1 MMDGENKPCLQLS
14 FTAPKS
20 EGPDCNRKVQSE
32 QQDPEMASVKQEDCS
47 QTLGLNVN
55 IKDEV
60 KEEEI
65 ETFVYHGPAGEFKEE
80 TEEHQ
85 VLLLKDKGKRKPKG
99 MEKEV
104 EKKRHR
110 FTPGDEDLIISGVLG
125 HWEDLFGAQA
135 HIRPRGSKTAT
146 WNTIAGTLTSAVARC
161 GDDVRKKYNLIRSQ
175 IKQKVSS
182 IRTLSGGGPNTV
194 PALTDL
200 EQQLFSRMAETEAG
214 VGPVDLGFGLSQGEI
229 SSSGPPPAAEGT
241 VESALPSVT
250 MEELPSTSPSTPW
263 PAPTGPP
270 QPIISCPAPSHSG
283 SAPQPITS
291 RPAPAHS
298 IHSGSTPQP
307 ITSRPA
313 PAHSIHSGSTPQPI
327 TSRPAPAHSIH
338 SGSTPQPITS
348 RPAPAHSIHSQSM
361 NQIYFIKPFLHQQL
375 SQSALQIPSLKPQR
389 VSNADALSGT
399 APQPITSCPTPAH
412 SIHSGTAPQPITSC
426 PAPAHSIHSGFVP
439 QPITSCPAPAHSI
452 HSGFAPQP
460 ITSCPAP
467 AHSIHSDS
475 TPQPITS
482 GWTPQG
488 PQANLLQ
495 QILDTQT
502 QQIHV
507 TQTAQHV
514 HQALYDLLEK
524 AHETQKAHLDVEKN
538 RLQLDRERLR
548 VETERLQV
556 ERERLKMEKD
566 RLGEGEALRQLS
578 VSGSVALEHQTPV
591 SSRTASASPTL
602 LLGTPSASM
611 SSPLTLISPT
621 APHFDFL
628 FSPFPLPVITTHS
641 TQPSQ
646 TSPAPTSPTLTSPA
660 PTSPTLNIPASTS
673 PTLTSSAHSLIPPI
687 SGSVK
692 RRVQETVRP
701 WPAPT
706 AKNTKHQ

>member
-1 MMDGENKPCLQLS
+1 
-14 FTAPKS
+14 
-20 EGPDCNRKVQSE
+20 
-32 QQDPEMASVKQEDCS
+32 MASVKQEDCS

-65 ETFVYHGPAGEFKEE
+65 ETFVYHGPAGEFQEN
-80 TEEHQ
+80 TEEHK

-99 MEKEV
+99 MEKET

-182 IRTLSGGGPNTV
+182 IRTLSTQTGGGPNTV

-214 VGPVDLGFGLSQGEI
+214 VGPVHLGFGLSQGEI
-229 SSSGPPPAAEGT
+229 SSSGPPPTAEGT

-263 PAPTGPP
+263 PAPTVP
-270 QPIISCPAPSHSG
+270 
-283 SAPQPITS
+283 PQPITS

-298 IHSGSTPQP
+298 GS
-307 ITSRPA
+307 A
-313 PAHSIHSGSTPQPI
+313 
-327 TSRPAPAHSIH
+327 
-338 SGSTPQPITS
+338 PQPITS

-375 SQSALQIPSLKPQR
+375 SQSALQIPSLKSQIA
-389 VSNADALSGT
+389 SNADALSG
-399 APQPITSCPTPAH
+399 I
-412 SIHSGTAPQPITSC
+412 APQPITSC
-426 PAPAHSIHSGFVP
+426 PAPAHSIHSGFAPQPITSCPAPAHSIHSGFAPQPITSCPAPAHSIHSGFAPQPITSCPAPAHSIHSGFAPQPITSCPAPAHSIHSGFAP

-507 TQTAQHV
+507 TQTAQHI

-556 ERERLKMEKD
+556 ERERLKMDKD
-566 RLGEGEALRQLS
+566 RLGEGKALRQL
-578 VSGSVALEHQTPV
+578 SGSVALEHQTPV
-591 SSRTASASPTL
+591 SSRTVSASPTIP
-602 LLGTPSASM
+602 LGTPSASM

-628 FSPFPLPVITTHS
+628 FSPLPVITTQS

-646 TSPAPTSPTLTSPA
+646 TSPAPTSPTLKIPA
-660 PTSPTLNIPASTS
+660 PTSPTLTSSAPTS
-673 PTLTSSAHSLIPPI
+673 PTLTVSAHSLIPPI

>member
-1 MMDGENKPCLQLS
+1 
-14 FTAPKS
+14 
-20 EGPDCNRKVQSE
+20 
-32 QQDPEMASVKQEDCS
+32 MASVKQEDCS

-65 ETFVYHGPAGEFKEE
+65 ETFVYHGPAGGFKEA
-80 TEEHQ
+80 TEEHK
-85 VLLLKDKGKRKPKG
+85 VLLLKDKGRRKPKG
-99 MEKEV
+99 MEKET

-200 EQQLFSRMAETEAG
+200 EQQLFSRMAETDAG

-229 SSSGPPPAAEGT
+229 SSSGPPPTAEGT

-263 PAPTGPP
+263 PAPTVP
-270 QPIISCPAPSHSG
+270 
-283 SAPQPITS
+283 
-291 RPAPAHS
+291 
-298 IHSGSTPQP
+298 
-307 ITSRPA
+307 
-313 PAHSIHSGSTPQPI
+313 
-327 TSRPAPAHSIH
+327 
-338 SGSTPQPITS
+338 PQPITS

-375 SQSALQIPSLKPQR
+375 SQSALQIPSLKSQIA
-389 VSNADALSGT
+389 SNADAL
-399 APQPITSCPTPAH
+399 
-412 SIHSGTAPQPITSC
+412 SGTAPQPITSC
-426 PAPAHSIHSGFVP
+426 PAPAHSIHSGFAPQPITSCPAPAHSIHSGFAP

-488 PQANLLQ
+488 PQAILLQ

-502 QQIHV
+502 QQIHF
-507 TQTAQHV
+507 TQTAQHI

-566 RLGEGEALRQLS
+566 RLEEGEALRQLS

-591 SSRTASASPTL
+591 SSRTASASATL
-602 LLGTPSASM
+602 PLGTPSASM

-660 PTSPTLNIPASTS
+660 PTSSTV
-673 PTLTSSAHSLIPPI
+673 TVSSHSLIPPI
-687 SGSVK
+687 SRSVK

-701 WPAPT
+701 WPAPA
-706 AKNTKHQ
+706 AKNSSSAKNKKHQ

>member
-1 MMDGENKPCLQLS
+1 
-14 FTAPKS
+14 
-20 EGPDCNRKVQSE
+20 
-32 QQDPEMASVKQEDCS
+32 
-47 QTLGLNVN
+47 
-55 IKDEV
+55 
-60 KEEEI
+60 
-65 ETFVYHGPAGEFKEE
+65 
-80 TEEHQ
+80 
-85 VLLLKDKGKRKPKG
+85 
-99 MEKEV
+99 MEKET

-146 WNTIAGTLTSAVARC
+146 WNTIAGTLTPTSAVARC

-182 IRTLSGGGPNTV
+182 SRALSTQTGGGPNTV

-200 EQQLFSRMAETEAG
+200 EQQLLSRMAETEAG
-214 VGPVDLGFGLSQGEI
+214 VGPADLGFGLSQGEI

-263 PAPTGPP
+263 PAPTVP
-270 QPIISCPAPSHSG
+270 
-283 SAPQPITS
+283 PQPITS
-291 RPAPAHS
+291 RPAPSHS
-298 IHSGSTPQP
+298 GSTPQPITSRPAPSHSGSTPQP

-313 PAHSIHSGSTPQPI
+313 PAHSMQ
-327 TSRPAPAHSIH
+327 A
-338 SGSTPQPITS
+338 
-348 RPAPAHSIHSQSM
+348 QSM

-375 SQSALQIPSLKPQR
+375 SQSALQIPSLKPQIA
-389 VSNADALSGT
+389 SNADALSG
-399 APQPITSCPTPAH
+399 S
-412 SIHSGTAPQPITSC
+412 SPQPITSC
-426 PAPAHSIHSGFVP
+426 PAPSHSIHSGSTP
-439 QPITSCPAPAHSI
+439 QPITSCPAPSHSI
-452 HSGFAPQP
+452 HSG
-460 ITSCPAP
+460 
-467 AHSIHSDS
+467 S

-488 PQANLLQ
+488 PQANLFQ

-507 TQTAQHV
+507 TETAQHI

-556 ERERLKMEKD
+556 ERERLQLEKD
-566 RLGEGEALRQLS
+566 RLGEGEAREVLRQLS
-578 VSGSVALEHQTPV
+578 VSGSVALEHQTPG
-591 SSRTASASPTL
+591 SSRTASASPTFP
-602 LLGTPSASM
+602 LGTPSASM

-628 FSPFPLPVITTHS
+628 FSPLPVITTHS

-646 TSPAPTSPTLTSPA
+646 TAPTSPTLTSPA
-660 PTSPTLNIPASTS
+660 PTTPTLSSPAPTT
-673 PTLTSSAHSLIPPI
+673 PTLTVSAHSLIPTI

-701 WPAPT
+701 WPAST
-706 AKNTKHQ
+706 AKNKKHQ

>member
-1 MMDGENKPCLQLS
+1 MVIKPSLPLS
-14 FTAPKS
+14 FTGPKS
-20 EGPDCNRKVQSE
+20 EGPDCNSKAQSE
-32 QQDPEMASVKQEDCS
+32 QQAPEMASVKQEDCS

-65 ETFVYHGPAGEFKEE
+65 ETFVYHGPAGELKEK
-80 TEEHQ
+80 TEEKK

-99 MEKEV
+99 MEKET

-146 WNTIAGTLTSAVARC
+146 WNTIAGTLTPTSAVARC

-182 IRTLSGGGPNTV
+182 IRTLSTQTGGGPNTV

-200 EQQLFSRMAETEAG
+200 EQQLLSRMAETEAG
-214 VGPVDLGFGLSQGEI
+214 VGPADLGFGLSQGEI
-229 SSSGPPPAAEGT
+229 SSSGPLPAAQGT

-263 PAPTGPP
+263 PAPTVP
-270 QPIISCPAPSHSG
+270 
-283 SAPQPITS
+283 PQPITS
-291 RPAPAHS
+291 RPAPS
-298 IHSGSTPQP
+298 HSGSTPQP

-313 PAHSIHSGSTPQPI
+313 PAHSIQ
-327 TSRPAPAHSIH
+327 A
-338 SGSTPQPITS
+338 
-348 RPAPAHSIHSQSM
+348 QSM

-375 SQSALQIPSLKPQR
+375 SQSALQIPSLKPQIA
-389 VSNADALSGT
+389 SNADALSG
-399 APQPITSCPTPAH
+399 CK
-412 SIHSGTAPQPITSC
+412 PQPITSC
-426 PAPAHSIHSGFVP
+426 PAPSHSIHSGSTP
-439 QPITSCPAPAHSI
+439 QPITSCPAPS
-452 HSGFAPQP
+452 HSGSTPQP

-467 AHSIHSDS
+467 SHSIHSGS
-475 TPQPITS
+475 TPQPITTCPAPSHSGSTPQPITSCPAPSHSIHSGSTSQPITS

-488 PQANLLQ
+488 PQANLFQ

-507 TQTAQHV
+507 TQTAQHI
-514 HQALYDLLEK
+514 HQALYDLLQK

-556 ERERLKMEKD
+556 ERERLQLEKD
-566 RLGEGEALRQLS
+566 RLGEGEAREVLRQLS

-602 LLGTPSASM
+602 PLGTPSASM

-646 TSPAPTSPTLTSPA
+646 TAPTPLP
-660 PTSPTLNIPASTS
+660 
-673 PTLTSSAHSLIPPI
+673 
-687 SGSVK
+687 
-692 RRVQETVRP
+692 
-701 WPAPT
+701 
-706 AKNTKHQ
+706 

>member
-1 MMDGENKPCLQLS
+1 
-14 FTAPKS
+14 
-20 EGPDCNRKVQSE
+20 
-32 QQDPEMASVKQEDCS
+32 
-47 QTLGLNVN
+47 
-55 IKDEV
+55 
-60 KEEEI
+60 
-65 ETFVYHGPAGEFKEE
+65 
-80 TEEHQ
+80 
-85 VLLLKDKGKRKPKG
+85 
-99 MEKEV
+99 MEKET

-182 IRTLSGGGPNTV
+182 IRTLSSQTGGGPNTV
-194 PALTDL
+194 PVLTDL

-214 VGPVDLGFGLSQGEI
+214 VGPVDLGFGPSQGEI
-229 SSSGPPPAAEGT
+229 SSSGPPPAVEGT

-263 PAPTGPP
+263 PAPTVP
-270 QPIISCPAPSHSG
+270 
-283 SAPQPITS
+283 
-291 RPAPAHS
+291 
-298 IHSGSTPQP
+298 
-307 ITSRPA
+307 
-313 PAHSIHSGSTPQPI
+313 
-327 TSRPAPAHSIH
+327 
-338 SGSTPQPITS
+338 PQPITS

-389 VSNADALSGT
+389 VSNAEARSGT
-399 APQPITSCPTPAH
+399 A
-412 SIHSGTAPQPITSC
+412 
-426 PAPAHSIHSGFVP
+426 P

-460 ITSCPAP
+460 ISSCPAP

-482 GWTPQG
+482 AWTPQG

-507 TQTAQHV
+507 TQTAQHI

-578 VSGSVALEHQTPV
+578 VSRSVAQEHQTPV

-602 LLGTPSASM
+602 PLGTPSASM

-628 FSPFPLPVITTHS
+628 FSPLPVITTHS

-646 TSPAPTSPTLTSPA
+646 ISPTSTSPTLTSPA
-660 PTSPTLNIPASTS
+660 PTSLP
-673 PTLTSSAHSLIPPI
+673 
-687 SGSVK
+687 
-692 RRVQETVRP
+692 
-701 WPAPT
+701 
-706 AKNTKHQ
+706 

>member
-1 MMDGENKPCLQLS
+1 
-14 FTAPKS
+14 
-20 EGPDCNRKVQSE
+20 
-32 QQDPEMASVKQEDCS
+32 
-47 QTLGLNVN
+47 
-55 IKDEV
+55 
-60 KEEEI
+60 
-65 ETFVYHGPAGEFKEE
+65 
-80 TEEHQ
+80 
-85 VLLLKDKGKRKPKG
+85 
-99 MEKEV
+99 MEKET

-182 IRTLSGGGPNTV
+182 IRTLSTQTGGGPNTV

-214 VGPVDLGFGLSQGEI
+214 VGPVHLGFGLSQGEI
-229 SSSGPPPAAEGT
+229 SSSGPPPTAEGT

-263 PAPTGPP
+263 PAPTVP
-270 QPIISCPAPSHSG
+270 
-283 SAPQPITS
+283 PQPITS

-298 IHSGSTPQP
+298 GS
-307 ITSRPA
+307 A
-313 PAHSIHSGSTPQPI
+313 
-327 TSRPAPAHSIH
+327 
-338 SGSTPQPITS
+338 PQPITS

-375 SQSALQIPSLKPQR
+375 SQSALQIPSLKSQIA
-389 VSNADALSGT
+389 SNADALSG
-399 APQPITSCPTPAH
+399 I
-412 SIHSGTAPQPITSC
+412 APQPITSC
-426 PAPAHSIHSGFVP
+426 PAPAHSIHSGFAPQPITSCPAPAHSIHSGFAPQPITSCPAPAHSIHSGFAPQPITSCPAPAHSIHSGFAPQPITSCPAPAHSIHSGFAP

-507 TQTAQHV
+507 TQTAQHI

-556 ERERLKMEKD
+556 ERERLKMDKD
-566 RLGEGEALRQLS
+566 RLGEGKALRQL
-578 VSGSVALEHQTPV
+578 SGSVALEHQTPV
-591 SSRTASASPTL
+591 SSRTVSASPTIP
-602 LLGTPSASM
+602 LGTPSASM

-628 FSPFPLPVITTHS
+628 FSPLPVITTQS

-646 TSPAPTSPTLTSPA
+646 TSPAPTSPTLKIPA
-660 PTSPTLNIPASTS
+660 PTSPTLTSSAPTS
-673 PTLTSSAHSLIPPI
+673 PTLTVSAHSLIPPI

>member
-1 MMDGENKPCLQLS
+1 M
-14 FTAPKS
+14 
-20 EGPDCNRKVQSE
+20 
-32 QQDPEMASVKQEDCS
+32 
-47 QTLGLNVN
+47 
-55 IKDEV
+55 
-60 KEEEI
+60 
-65 ETFVYHGPAGEFKEE
+65 
-80 TEEHQ
+80 EEHQ

-99 MEKEV
+99 MEKET

-182 IRTLSGGGPNTV
+182 IRTLSTQTGGGPNTV

-263 PAPTGPP
+263 PAPTVPP
-270 QPIISCPAPSHSG
+270 QPIISRPAPAHSG
-283 SAPQPITS
+283 SAPQPM
-291 RPAPAHS
+291 
-298 IHSGSTPQP
+298 
-307 ITSRPA
+307 
-313 PAHSIHSGSTPQPI
+313 
-327 TSRPAPAHSIH
+327 
-338 SGSTPQPITS
+338 TS

-361 NQIYFIKPFLHQQL
+361 NQIYFTKPFLHQQL
-375 SQSALQIPSLKPQR
+375 SQSALQIPSLKPQIA
-389 VSNADALSGT
+389 SNADALSGF
-399 APQPITSCPTPAH
+399 
-412 SIHSGTAPQPITSC
+412 APQPITSC
-426 PAPAHSIHSGFVP
+426 PAPAHSIHSGTAPQPITSRPAPAHSIHSGFAP

-452 HSGFAPQP
+452 HSGTAPQPITSRPAPAHSIHSGTAPQPINSRPAPAHSIHSGFAPQPITSCPAPAHSIHSGTAPQP

-507 TQTAQHV
+507 TQTAQHI

-556 ERERLKMEKD
+556 ERERLKIEKD

-646 TSPAPTSPTLTSPA
+646 ISPA

-673 PTLTSSAHSLIPPI
+673 LTLTSSASTSPTLTSSPHSLIPPI

-701 WPAPT
+701 WPTPT

>member
-1 MMDGENKPCLQLS
+1 MVIKPSQPLS
-14 FTAPKS
+14 FTEPKS
-20 EGPDCNRKVQSE
+20 EGPDCKSEAQSE
-32 QQDPEMASVKQEDCS
+32 QQAPEMASVKQEDCS

-65 ETFVYHGPAGEFKEE
+65 ETFVFHGPAGELKEK
-80 TEEHQ
+80 TEEHK

-99 MEKEV
+99 MEKET

-135 HIRPRGSKTAT
+135 HIRPRGSKTVT
-146 WNTIAGTLTSAVARC
+146 WNTIARTLTSAVARC
-161 GDDVRKKYNLIRSQ
+161 GDDVRKKFNLIRSQ
-175 IKQKVSS
+175 VKQKVSS
-182 IRTLSGGGPNTV
+182 IRTLSTQTGGGVNTV
-194 PALTDL
+194 PVLTDL

-214 VGPVDLGFGLSQGEI
+214 VGPVDLGFGLSLGEM

-263 PAPTGPP
+263 PAPTVP
-270 QPIISCPAPSHSG
+270 
-283 SAPQPITS
+283 
-291 RPAPAHS
+291 
-298 IHSGSTPQP
+298 
-307 ITSRPA
+307 
-313 PAHSIHSGSTPQPI
+313 
-327 TSRPAPAHSIH
+327 
-338 SGSTPQPITS
+338 PQPITS

-361 NQIYFIKPFLHQQL
+361 NQMYFIKPFLHQQM
-375 SQSALQIPSLKPQR
+375 SQSALQIPSLKPQIT
-389 VSNADALSGT
+389 SNADAL
-399 APQPITSCPTPAH
+399 
-412 SIHSGTAPQPITSC
+412 SGTAPQPITSC
-426 PAPAHSIHSGFVP
+426 PAPAHSIHSGFSP

-452 HSGFAPQP
+452 HSGFSPQP

-467 AHSIHSDS
+467 AHSIHSGS
-475 TPQPITS
+475 IPQPITS

-507 TQTAQHV
+507 TQTAQHI

-538 RLQLDRERLR
+538 RLQLDGERLR

-556 ERERLKMEKD
+556 ERERLQLEKD
-566 RLGEGEALRQLS
+566 RLGEGEVLRQLS

-591 SSRTASASPTL
+591 SSRTGSASPTL
-602 LLGTPSASM
+602 PLGTPSASM

-646 TSPAPTSPTLTSPA
+646 TSPAYTSPTLTSPAPTSPTLTSPA
-660 PTSPTLNIPASTS
+660 PTSPTLTV
-673 PTLTSSAHSLIPPI
+673 SAHSLIPPI

-706 AKNTKHQ
+706 AKNKKHQ

>member
-1 MMDGENKPCLQLS
+1 MVIKPSLPLS
-14 FTAPKS
+14 FTGPKS
-20 EGPDCNRKVQSE
+20 EGPDCNSKAQSE
-32 QQDPEMASVKQEDCS
+32 QQAPEMASVKQEDCS

-65 ETFVYHGPAGEFKEE
+65 ETFVYHGPAGELKEK
-80 TEEHQ
+80 TEEKK

-99 MEKEV
+99 MEKET

-146 WNTIAGTLTSAVARC
+146 WNTIAGTLTPTSAVARC

-182 IRTLSGGGPNTV
+182 IRTLSTQTGGGPNTV

-200 EQQLFSRMAETEAG
+200 EQQLLSRMAETEAG
-214 VGPVDLGFGLSQGEI
+214 VGPADLGFGLSQGEI
-229 SSSGPPPAAEGT
+229 SSSGPLPAAQGT

-263 PAPTGPP
+263 PAPTVP
-270 QPIISCPAPSHSG
+270 
-283 SAPQPITS
+283 PQPITS
-291 RPAPAHS
+291 RPAPS
-298 IHSGSTPQP
+298 HSGSTPQP

-313 PAHSIHSGSTPQPI
+313 PAHSIQ
-327 TSRPAPAHSIH
+327 A
-338 SGSTPQPITS
+338 
-348 RPAPAHSIHSQSM
+348 QSM

-375 SQSALQIPSLKPQR
+375 SQSALQIPSLKPQIA
-389 VSNADALSGT
+389 SNADALSG
-399 APQPITSCPTPAH
+399 CK
-412 SIHSGTAPQPITSC
+412 PQPITSC
-426 PAPAHSIHSGFVP
+426 PAPSHSIHSGSTP
-439 QPITSCPAPAHSI
+439 QPITSCPAPS
-452 HSGFAPQP
+452 HSGSTPQP

-467 AHSIHSDS
+467 SHSIHSGS
-475 TPQPITS
+475 TPQPITTCPAPSHSGSTPQPITSCPAPSHSIHSGSTSQPITS

-488 PQANLLQ
+488 PQANLFQ

-507 TQTAQHV
+507 TQTAQHI
-514 HQALYDLLEK
+514 HQALYDLLQK

-556 ERERLKMEKD
+556 ERERLQLEKD
-566 RLGEGEALRQLS
+566 RLGEGEAREVLRQLS

-602 LLGTPSASM
+602 PLGTPSASM

-646 TSPAPTSPTLTSPA
+646 TAPTPPTLTSPA
-660 PTSPTLNIPASTS
+660 
-673 PTLTSSAHSLIPPI
+673 
-687 SGSVK
+687 
-692 RRVQETVRP
+692 
-701 WPAPT
+701 
-706 AKNTKHQ
+706 

>member
-1 MMDGENKPCLQLS
+1 MVIKPSLPLS

-20 EGPDCNRKVQSE
+20 EGPDCKSGAQSE
-32 QQDPEMASVKQEDCS
+32 RQAPEMASVKQEDCS

-65 ETFVYHGPAGEFKEE
+65 ETFVFHGPAGELKEK
-80 TEEHQ
+80 TEEHK
-85 VLLLKDKGKRKPKG
+85 VSLLKDKGKRKPKG
-99 MEKEV
+99 MEKET

-161 GDDVRKKYNLIRSQ
+161 GDDVRKKFNLIRSQ
-175 IKQKVSS
+175 VKQKVFS
-182 IRTLSGGGPNTV
+182 IRTLSTQTGGGANTV

-214 VGPVDLGFGLSQGEI
+214 VGPVDLGFGLSLGEM

-263 PAPTGPP
+263 PAPTVPP
-270 QPIISCPAPSHSG
+270 QPIISHPAPSHSG
-283 SAPQPITS
+283 TA
-291 RPAPAHS
+291 
-298 IHSGSTPQP
+298 
-307 ITSRPA
+307 
-313 PAHSIHSGSTPQPI
+313 
-327 TSRPAPAHSIH
+327 
-338 SGSTPQPITS
+338 PQPITS

-361 NQIYFIKPFLHQQL
+361 NQIYFIKPFLHQQM
-375 SQSALQIPSLKPQR
+375 SQSALQIPSLKPQIT
-389 VSNADALSGT
+389 SNADALSGT
-399 APQPITSCPTPAH
+399 APQPITSCPAPSH
-412 SIHSGTAPQPITSC
+412 SIHSGFSPQPITSC
-426 PAPAHSIHSGFVP
+426 PAPAHSIHSG
-439 QPITSCPAPAHSI
+439 SI
-452 HSGFAPQP
+452 
-460 ITSCPAP
+460 
-467 AHSIHSDS
+467 
-475 TPQPITS
+475 PQPITS

-507 TQTAQHV
+507 TQTAQHI

-538 RLQLDRERLR
+538 RLQLDGERLR

-556 ERERLKMEKD
+556 ERERLQLEKD
-566 RLGEGEALRQLS
+566 RLGEGEVLRQLS

-591 SSRTASASPTL
+591 SSRTGSASPTL
-602 LLGTPSASM
+602 PLGTPSASV

-660 PTSPTLNIPASTS
+660 PTSPTLTV
-673 PTLTSSAHSLIPPI
+673 SAHSLIPPT

-706 AKNTKHQ
+706 AKNKKHQ

>member
-1 MMDGENKPCLQLS
+1 MKSSGQRDKRRGEL
-14 FTAPKS
+14 
-20 EGPDCNRKVQSE
+20 KVFRHE
-32 QQDPEMASVKQEDCS
+32 KR
-47 QTLGLNVN
+47 
-55 IKDEV
+55 
-60 KEEEI
+60 
-65 ETFVYHGPAGEFKEE
+65 PAGELKEK
-80 TEEHQ
+80 TEEKK

-99 MEKEV
+99 MEKET

-146 WNTIAGTLTSAVARC
+146 WNTIAGTLTPTSAVARC

-182 IRTLSGGGPNTV
+182 IRTLSTQTGGGPNTV

-200 EQQLFSRMAETEAG
+200 EQQLLSRMAETEAG
-214 VGPVDLGFGLSQGEI
+214 VGPADLGFGLSQGEI
-229 SSSGPPPAAEGT
+229 SSSGPLPAAQGT

-263 PAPTGPP
+263 PAPTVP
-270 QPIISCPAPSHSG
+270 
-283 SAPQPITS
+283 PQPITS
-291 RPAPAHS
+291 RPAPS
-298 IHSGSTPQP
+298 HSGSTPQP

-313 PAHSIHSGSTPQPI
+313 PAHSIQ
-327 TSRPAPAHSIH
+327 A
-338 SGSTPQPITS
+338 
-348 RPAPAHSIHSQSM
+348 QSM

-375 SQSALQIPSLKPQR
+375 SQSALQIPSLKPQIA
-389 VSNADALSGT
+389 SNADALSG
-399 APQPITSCPTPAH
+399 CK
-412 SIHSGTAPQPITSC
+412 PQPITSC
-426 PAPAHSIHSGFVP
+426 PAPSHSIHSGSTP
-439 QPITSCPAPAHSI
+439 QPITSCPAPS
-452 HSGFAPQP
+452 HSGSTPQP

-467 AHSIHSDS
+467 SHSIHSGS
-475 TPQPITS
+475 TPQPITTCPAPSHSGSTPQPITSCPAPSHSIHSGSTSQPITS

-488 PQANLLQ
+488 PQANLFQ

-507 TQTAQHV
+507 TQTAQHI
-514 HQALYDLLEK
+514 HQALYDLLQK

-556 ERERLKMEKD
+556 ERERLQLEKD
-566 RLGEGEALRQLS
+566 RLGEGEAREVLRQLS

-602 LLGTPSASM
+602 PLGTPSASM

-646 TSPAPTSPTLTSPA
+646 TAPTPLP
-660 PTSPTLNIPASTS
+660 
-673 PTLTSSAHSLIPPI
+673 
-687 SGSVK
+687 
-692 RRVQETVRP
+692 
-701 WPAPT
+701 
-706 AKNTKHQ
+706 

>member
-1 MMDGENKPCLQLS
+1 MSLGR
-14 FTAPKS
+14 KS
-20 EGPDCNRKVQSE
+20 SREKRTIGTGTQRWISE
-32 QQDPEMASVKQEDCS
+32 QE
-47 QTLGLNVN
+47 G
-55 IKDEV
+55 
-60 KEEEI
+60 EEWRG
-65 ETFVYHGPAGEFKEE
+65 GPAGEKEEE
-80 TEEHQ
+80 TEGHQ

-99 MEKEV
+99 MEKEA

-125 HWEDLFGAQA
+125 HWEDLFGPQA

-182 IRTLSGGGPNTV
+182 IRTLSTQTGGGPNTV

-214 VGPVDLGFGLSQGEI
+214 VGPVDLGFGPCQGEI
-229 SSSGPPPAAEGT
+229 SSSGPPTAAEGT

-250 MEELPSTSPSTPW
+250 VEEQPSTSPSTPW

-270 QPIISCPAPSHSG
+270 QPITSRPAPAHSGSAPQPIISHHAPAHSG

-313 PAHSIHSGSTPQPI
+313 P
-327 TSRPAPAHSIH
+327 
-338 SGSTPQPITS
+338 
-348 RPAPAHSIHSQSM
+348 PAHSIHSQSM

-399 APQPITSCPTPAH
+399 SPKPITSCPAPAH
-412 SIHSGTAPQPITSC
+412 SIQSGTAPQPITSR

-452 HSGFAPQP
+452 HSGFVPQP

-591 SSRTASASPTL
+591 SSRTSSASPTL

-646 TSPAPTSPTLTSPA
+646 TSPAPTPTSPTLNIPAPTSPTLTSPA
-660 PTSPTLNIPASTS
+660 PTSPTLTSPAPTS
-673 PTLTSSAHSLIPPI
+673 PTLTSSPHSLIPPI

>member
-1 MMDGENKPCLQLS
+1 
-14 FTAPKS
+14 
-20 EGPDCNRKVQSE
+20 
-32 QQDPEMASVKQEDCS
+32 MASVKQEDCS

-65 ETFVYHGPAGEFKEE
+65 ETFVYHGPAGEFKENR
-80 TEEHQ
+80 EEHQ

-99 MEKEV
+99 MEKET

-182 IRTLSGGGPNTV
+182 IRTWSTQTGGGPNTV

-241 VESALPSVT
+241 VEAALPSVT

-263 PAPTGPP
+263 PAPTVP
-270 QPIISCPAPSHSG
+270 
-283 SAPQPITS
+283 
-291 RPAPAHS
+291 
-298 IHSGSTPQP
+298 
-307 ITSRPA
+307 
-313 PAHSIHSGSTPQPI
+313 
-327 TSRPAPAHSIH
+327 
-338 SGSTPQPITS
+338 PQPITS

-375 SQSALQIPSLKPQR
+375 SQSALQIPSLKPQIA
-389 VSNADALSGT
+389 SNADAL
-399 APQPITSCPTPAH
+399 
-412 SIHSGTAPQPITSC
+412 SGTAPQPITSC
-426 PAPAHSIHSGFVP
+426 PAPAHSIHSGFAPQPITSCPAPAHSIHSGFAPQPITSCPAPAHSIHSGFAP

-495 QILDTQT
+495 QILETQT

-507 TQTAQHV
+507 TQTAQHI

-591 SSRTASASPTL
+591 SSRTVSASPTL
-602 LLGTPSASM
+602 PLGTPSASM

-646 TSPAPTSPTLTSPA
+646 TSPASTSPDLTSPAPTSPTLKIPASTSPTLTSPA
-660 PTSPTLNIPASTS
+660 PTSPTLTV
-673 PTLTSSAHSLIPPI
+673 SAHSLIPPI

-701 WPAPT
+701 WPGPT